1 MKARSWVQDT
11 ATQSRR
17 VSSSDRNTTCP
28 MLLPQTQPSKSTP
41 PMASMSSRPST
52 SPAFAEALLQYL
64 WLIRRSDQ
72 RAIGQAE
79 INEAARF
86 RPQCLANSVRVQLNP
101 PRRGAGL
108 MDANPKSGVRQG
120 L

>member
-64 WLIRRSDQ
+64 WLVRRSDQ
-72 RAIGQAE
+72 RAIGHQAE
-79 INEAARF
+79 MGVATFWQRASATSQTESCA
-86 RPQCLANSVRVQLNP
+86 S
-101 PRRGAGL
+101 GL
-108 MDANPKSGVRQG
+108 GPH
-120 L
+120 

>member
-17 VSSSDRNTTCP
+17 VSSSDRNTTYP
-28 MLLPQTQPSKSTP
+28 MLVPQTQPSKSTP
-41 PMASMSSRPST
+41 PTASMSSRSST

-86 RPQCLANSVRVQLNP
+86 RPPCLANKTGQVK
-101 PRRGAGL
+101 
-108 MDANPKSGVRQG
+108 MDPKSLHLGV
-120 L
+120 